1 MAGGLPAVTGKDLVA
16 ALKRGGWQV
25 VRVQGSHHHLR
36 RVIGGPL
43 VTGPVHAGK
52 ILPPGTLGN
61 ILKQTGL
68 TADQLKDLL

>member
-1 MAGGLPAVTGKDLVA
+1 M
-16 ALKRGGWQV
+16 
-25 VRVQGSHHHLR
+25 QGSHHHLR